1 MSLSYMRFL
10 KSFEQLFKNTNE
22 KEKKHCIIF
31 LFDKSVAVNLGNSR

>member
-22 KEKKHCIIF
+22 KEEKEKHCIF
-31 LFDKSVAVNLGNSR
+31 LFDKSVAVNR